1 MNGEVNINLQ
11 AISMWLQGWRA
22 ARELRKTLAKLPELR
37 CKAACDGALKRQSR
51 EFYGISDN
59 VCYIMLHIYIYMCVY
74 IYLYMY
80 ICMYIYIYT
89 LYTLYINMFGA
100 SWDTSI
106 SEWTFWNQL
115 CHPSK
120 FRWFIITFLVVCF
133 LGYPVWTH
141 QLSMS
146 CFWQGRVN
154 LTVDIKY
161 SGLIGRLH
169 HSWKFVRGTTMQM
182 ALNEDGQLL

>member
-1 MNGEVNINLQ
+1 MHV
-11 AISMWLQGWRA
+11 
-22 ARELRKTLAKLPELR
+22 
-37 CKAACDGALKRQSR
+37 
-51 EFYGISDN
+51 
-59 VCYIMLHIYIYMCVY
+59 
-74 IYLYMY
+74 
-80 ICMYIYIYT
+80 YIYIYT

-133 LGYPVWTH
+133 FGVSTLDT
-141 QLSMS
+141 SMS

-154 LTVDIKY
+154 RTVDIKY
-161 SGLIGRLH
+161 RGLIGRLH
-169 HSWKFVRGTTMQM
+169 HGNSSEEQPCRWLWMRTGNYYSLPGFVSQIPQDPTQKDFYHLDPFVG
-182 ALNEDGQLL
+182 LKQLRILRVSVGSTPSEQPDIFPSKLCLLV